1 MELGVYLSHILGFF
15 FLCKLTS
22 FFLGWGGDG
31 GWCKALIRKGVLA
44 GLILFLLK
52 KTLLYACFVLMWLS
66 ACINDNGFSEC
77 FCLAEGIAL
86 VEVIWLIPS
95 DWVIMRSIKPLP
107 EAVHSS
113 VRSGIILFDLTRVV
127 EELIYNSLDAGA
139 TKVINSCYLIDQLL
153 YLAG

>member
-1 MELGVYLSHILGFF
+1 M
-15 FLCKLTS
+15 
-22 FFLGWGGDG
+22 
-31 GWCKALIRKGVLA
+31 
-44 GLILFLLK
+44 
-52 KTLLYACFVLMWLS
+52 
-66 ACINDNGFSEC
+66 
-77 FCLAEGIAL
+77 
-86 VEVIWLIPS
+86 IWLIPS